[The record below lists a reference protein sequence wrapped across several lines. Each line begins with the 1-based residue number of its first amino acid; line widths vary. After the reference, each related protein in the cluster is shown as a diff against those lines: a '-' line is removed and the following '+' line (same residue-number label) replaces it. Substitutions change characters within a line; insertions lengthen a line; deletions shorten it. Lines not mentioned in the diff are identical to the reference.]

1 MQRCNQALKLATKP
15 LNLSALDR
23 SVETLG
29 VWIVTSSVTFIKSAN
44 QCSIK
49 LCLFFALLTI
59 LSADAHWILLKLEI
73 YSFHSSHAPITVLR
87 LLIHSNYQVTIHP
100 LCGSCISFIKGAKV
114 PGRNFTYIN
123 AEICSAKQN
132 DIQSQ
137 NFCALESTTTICT
150 VFHVKAFKSI

>member
-1 MQRCNQALKLATKP
+1 MCLIRVSWTGKMF
-15 LNLSALDR
+15 SAL
-23 SVETLG
+23 L
-29 VWIVTSSVTFIKSAN
+29 I
-44 QCSIK
+44 
-49 LCLFFALLTI
+49 I

-87 LLIHSNYQVTIHP
+87 FLIHSNYQVIIHP

-137 NFCALESTTTICT
+137 NFCALVNTTTICT
-150 VFHVKAFKSI
+150 IFHVKALKSIWAFLVLLKDLLTNILVITQCTVRRQN